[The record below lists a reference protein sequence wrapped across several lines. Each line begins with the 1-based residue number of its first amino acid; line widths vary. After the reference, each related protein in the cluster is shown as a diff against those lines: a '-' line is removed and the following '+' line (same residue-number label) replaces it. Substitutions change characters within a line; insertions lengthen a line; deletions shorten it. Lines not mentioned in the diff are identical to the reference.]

1 MVVGSVIA
9 GPDEQVLRLILGPK
23 GPKKPKRSGRRR
35 RKSKAKGTS
44 SPSGELPVWL
54 L

>member
-1 MVVGSVIA
+1 MIA
-9 GPDEQVLRLILGPK
+9 GPDEQVLRVILGPK
-23 GPKKPKRSGRRR
+23 EPKKPRRSGRRR